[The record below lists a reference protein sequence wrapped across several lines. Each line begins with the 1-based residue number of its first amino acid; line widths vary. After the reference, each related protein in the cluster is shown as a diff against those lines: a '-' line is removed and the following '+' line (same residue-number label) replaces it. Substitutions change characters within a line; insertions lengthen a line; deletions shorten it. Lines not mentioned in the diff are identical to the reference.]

1 LDHLNESKKYLNAMS
16 KDTSKSVGSNN
27 NDSSIVFKLFRDLES
42 EELERASR
50 VNLLFMIVLVF
61 QNKQFYYFN

>member
-1 LDHLNESKKYLNAMS
+1 MDHLNESKKYLNAMS
-16 KDTSKSVGSNN
+16 KDTSKSVGNNN

-50 VNLLFMIVLVF
+50 VNILFMIGF
-61 QNKQFYYFN
+61 FIKTNNFI

>member
-1 LDHLNESKKYLNAMS
+1 MS
-16 KDTSKSVGSNN
+16 KDTSKSVGNNN

-50 VNLLFMIVLVF
+50 VNILFMIGF
-61 QNKQFYYFN
+61 FIKTNNFI

>member
-1 LDHLNESKKYLNAMS
+1 MS

>member
-1 LDHLNESKKYLNAMS
+1 MPSS
-16 KDTSKSVGSNN
+16 KDTSKSG

-50 VNLLFMIVLVF
+50 VKIVL
-61 QNKQFYYFN
+61 FNDHLFKT